1 MTGDK
6 DGNPA
11 ASHTRETLRSIHMSE
26 EDPIEAQRNE
36 LLADCNPYPVDDL
49 FLKSIEEGDTPLTD
63 DCFFKL
69 IQESPAWLGT
79 KPIQK
84 KIAEWQYALDNPL
97 FDSEESAKTK
107 DNLQKI
113 GRVLAYE
120 NRGRPEKLGGQE
132 LYRKYK
138 IIERQIALFL
148 KDNNIEP
155 SQRLKAV
162 RDHFPEYNVVIKSGT
177 PRHRTN
183 EAIAVYVLAGYAG
196 IAKSTIQEV
205 IGKYSEK
212 D

>member
-1 MTGDK
+1 
-6 DGNPA
+6 
-11 ASHTRETLRSIHMSE
+11 MSE
-26 EDPIEAQRNE
+26 QDHIESLKEE
-36 LLADCNPYPVDDL
+36 LLTDCNPYPVDDTY
-49 FLKSIEEGDTPLTD
+49 LKMIEDGDVELTD
-63 DCFFKL
+63 DLLFSL
-69 IQESPAWLGT
+69 IKESPAWLGT

-84 KIAEWQYALDNPL
+84 RIAEWQYMLNNPL
-97 FDSEESAKTK
+97 FDSRESAKAK

-113 GRVLAYE
+113 GQVLAYE
-120 NRGRPEKLGGQE
+120 GQGRPEKLGGQE

-138 IIERQIALFL
+138 IIEHQIALFL
-148 KDNNIEP
+148 RENNIEP

-183 EAIAVYVLAGYAG
+183 EAIAIYVLAGYAG

>member
-1 MTGDK
+1 MND
-6 DGNPA
+6 
-11 ASHTRETLRSIHMSE
+11 
-26 EDPIEAQRNE
+26 EDRIESLKKE
-36 LLADCNPYPVDDL
+36 LLADCNPYPVDDI
-49 FLKSIEEGDTPLTD
+49 FLKSIEEGDTTLTD
-63 DCFFKL
+63 DLAFKL
-69 IQESPAWLGT
+69 IKESPAWLGT

-84 KIAEWQYALDNPL
+84 KITEWQYMLNNPL
-97 FDSEESAKTK
+97 FDPGESTKAK

-120 NRGRPEKLGGQE
+120 GQGRPEKLGGQE

-138 IIERQIALFL
+138 IIESQIALFL
-148 KDNNIEP
+148 KENTIEP
-155 SQRLKAV
+155 GQRLKAV